1 MSTDSLPRTAP
12 AAGRSAVFAL
22 WRLHALAALLATPV
36 LVLATITGLIYLP
49 TPQIERWQN
58 GHLDQVPGTAAAP
71 WRTLD
76 PLVASAQAA
85 APEGWVLR
93 HVAPPSK
100 PGESLRVQFAPPGGQ
115 RPAGEHAGHVGHGAA
130 PTTPVNVFIDP
141 GTGAVLGTQADDA
154 RFNHW
159 AKRLHAQLLQGDG
172 WRWLIEWAATCLLV
186 MLVTGLALALP
197 TLARTLQAQGLQGR
211 AAWRRWHL
219 LGGVALAGLSL
230 VIVLTGLTW
239 SQTAGGQVRALRD
252 WAGQAP
258 PKVPKD
264 LRSAT
269 AVEGAQPLSWQ
280 AVWTLAQAQ
289 APAISLQ
296 LAPPRGANAADGVW
310 RISTIDRTQP
320 TRRQELA
327 LDARSGAV
335 LWRSGWADLP
345 AFAQATAIGIPFHR
359 GEFGLWNQALLL
371 LFALGLLGS
380 VLSGWVMAWRRWRAG
395 GLLLPRMGAWRDV
408 FWRWRWRWPAFAA
421 TAALCA
427 LVPLLAPLLLIYLAL
442 GLRAPRAAT
451 PTA

>member
-12 AAGRSAVFAL
+12 AAGRSAL
-22 WRLHALAALLATPV
+22 WRLHAVAALLATPV

-49 TPQIERWQN
+49 TPQIERWQD
-58 GHLDQVPGTAAAP
+58 GHLDRVAAAP
-71 WRTLD
+71 WRPLD

-93 HVAPPSK
+93 HVAPPSQ
-100 PGESLRVQFAPPGGQ
+100 PGESLRVQFAPPGGH
-115 RPAGEHAGHVGHGAA
+115 RPAGEHAGHAGHGAA

-159 AKRLHAQLLQGDG
+159 AKRLHSQLLQGEG

-186 MLVTGLALALP
+186 MLLTGLALALP

-211 AAWRRWHL
+211 AAWRRWHV

-264 LRSAT
+264 LRSAP
-269 AVEGAQPLSWQ
+269 AAEGAQPLSWQ
-280 AVWTLAQAQ
+280 AVWTLAHAQ
-289 APAISLQ
+289 APAIRLQ
-296 LAPPRGANAADGVW
+296 LAPPKGADGVW
-310 RISTIDRTQP
+310 RVSTIDRTQP

-335 LWRSGWADLP
+335 LWRSGWAELP
-345 AFAQATAIGIPFHR
+345 AFAQATAVGIPFHR

-380 VLSGWVMAWRRWRAG
+380 VLTGWVMAWRRWRAG

-408 FWRWRWRWPAFAA
+408 RWRWPALAA
-421 TAALCA
+421 TVALCA

-442 GLRAPRAAT
+442 GLRAPRAA
-451 PTA
+451 ASAV